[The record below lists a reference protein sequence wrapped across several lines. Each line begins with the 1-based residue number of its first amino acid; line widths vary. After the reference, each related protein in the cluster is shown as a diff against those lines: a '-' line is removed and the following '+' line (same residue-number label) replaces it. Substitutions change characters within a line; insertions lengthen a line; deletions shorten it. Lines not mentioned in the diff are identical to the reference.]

1 MAYYI
6 RNTTTGGVALGTAV
20 ADNALGTDVTAADV
34 ANVQTQRWN
43 IQHVNATDYTIRPQG
58 AGGVG
63 IDLDGANLV
72 VGVQATW
79 RIIVGHLNPSKVRIS
94 RVIAGGAEV
103 FWTLPPGAAQIAT
116 GPANGN
122 PSQEWQITPA

>member
-6 RNTTTGGVALGTAV
+6 RNTANGVAA
-20 ADNALGTDVTAADV
+20 ADSVVGTDVTAAAA
-34 ANVQTQRWN
+34 ANVQTQRWD
-43 IQHVNATDYTIRPQG
+43 IQHVNATDFNIRPQD

-72 VGVQATW
+72 VGAQATW
-79 RIIVGHLNPSKVRIS
+79 RIIVDHINPSKVRIS

-103 FWTLPPGAAQIAT
+103 FWTLPAGAAQIAT

-122 PSQEWQITPA
+122 PNQEWQITRA